1 MKILI
6 AFLYLLVSL
15 NFDAKSCCM
24 TRDFTLTEELYKDV
38 YQIILTCRVISTE
51 KDSFKDDIYKAEV
64 IETFFG
70 NPSSKIISLQT
81 GGNNSSIGGARL
93 AIGQTYLIYSD
104 KFKNYYQC
112 FTLCDQLSKRI
123 DLNDKNNFEI
133 ILLRQFSSIIR
144 KKRSGDFIFSGLNNI
159 VLAKGSYKKG
169 KPINIWTHYYA
180 NGVQKTVYDFTNNT
194 TFSYTE
200 DGLLQSKIIKT
211 DTLKI
216 SEIYSKN
223 GADEL
228 LQIRTCLGP
237 ADSPHTYT
245 SFLYKNGKL
254 FKEEKRI
261 GKELSEF
268 IFVEYFENGQVSLR
282 SQKINDRK
290 TGKWIYYNED
300 GTIRKE
306 EDYNVK

>member
-1 MKILI
+1 
-6 AFLYLLVSL
+6 
-15 NFDAKSCCM
+15 M

-144 KKRSGDFIFSGLNNI
+144 KKEVAIL
-159 VLAKGSYKKG
+159 
-169 KPINIWTHYYA
+169 
-180 NGVQKTVYDFTNNT
+180 
-194 TFSYTE
+194 
-200 DGLLQSKIIKT
+200 
-211 DTLKI
+211 
-216 SEIYSKN
+216 YS
-223 GADEL
+223 AD
-228 LQIRTCLGP
+228 
-237 ADSPHTYT
+237 
-245 SFLYKNGKL
+245 
-254 FKEEKRI
+254 
-261 GKELSEF
+261 
-268 IFVEYFENGQVSLR
+268 
-282 SQKINDRK
+282 
-290 TGKWIYYNED
+290 
-300 GTIRKE
+300 
-306 EDYNVK
+306 